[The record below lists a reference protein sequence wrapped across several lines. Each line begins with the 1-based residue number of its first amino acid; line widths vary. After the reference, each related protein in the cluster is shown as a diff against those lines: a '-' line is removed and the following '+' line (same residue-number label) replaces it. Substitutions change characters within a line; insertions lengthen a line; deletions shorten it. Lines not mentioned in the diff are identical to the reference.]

1 MTTNTSAVTR
11 TQHAV
16 EVQQQIS
23 QILETLRFGSIK
35 IIVHENKVVQIER
48 KEKLRLNGG

>member
-1 MTTNTSAVTR
+1 MTTNTVFDKKQ
-11 TQHAV
+11 QHAL

-48 KEKLRLNGG
+48 REKLRINNS